1 MTPNLD
7 KVFIHLE
14 LTRETMKYKHCRE
27 LSVASTKYFIQ
38 NILFGYF
45 FFLTTYIS
53 LNYMMLTAFILL
65 ENISKDFRWPCA
77 IDLKMGTRP
86 VGDKRV
92 SKDKYERHLQR
103 VNSSTSGKL
112 GVRLCGMQVR
122 IFMPPPSTKLSTSCW
137 RIICSKFVDY
147 CLIIVGRVNLWVTTT
162 LGR

>member
-1 MTPNLD
+1 
-7 KVFIHLE
+7 
-14 LTRETMKYKHCRE
+14 
-27 LSVASTKYFIQ
+27 
-38 NILFGYF
+38 
-45 FFLTTYIS
+45 
-53 LNYMMLTAFILL
+53 MMLKAFILL

-122 IFMPPPSTKLSTSCW
+122 IFMLPPSKKLTASC
-137 RIICSKFVDY
+137 FGDY
-147 CLIIVGRVNLWVTTT
+147 LQ
-162 LGR
+162 